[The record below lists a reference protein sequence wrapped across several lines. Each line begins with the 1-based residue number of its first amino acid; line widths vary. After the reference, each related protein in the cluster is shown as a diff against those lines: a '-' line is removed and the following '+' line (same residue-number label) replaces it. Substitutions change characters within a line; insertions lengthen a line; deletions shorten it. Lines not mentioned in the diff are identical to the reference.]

1 MRLEKR
7 DNYFLL
13 SLEFKSFDKSEFLN
27 KLDNL
32 KNHPD
37 NLIIDLQTE
46 LINNYSLIL
55 SLVKYSSFWKNSD
68 KSFILVVGD
77 SLLENKNLPCVPT
90 LDEAIDYLYMEEL
103 ERNV

>member
-7 DNYFLL
+7 DNYYFLSDSKSFDETIL
-13 SLEFKSFDKSEFLN
+13 FEKLNIFKENPNNLILEFKTK
-27 KLDNL
+27 
-32 KNHPD
+32 
-37 NLIIDLQTE
+37 
-46 LINNYSLIL
+46 LINKHDLIL
-55 SLVKYSSFWKNSD
+55 SLVKYSSFWKNNH

-77 SLLENKNLPCVPT
+77 CLLKNKNLTCVPT